1 MGKQHVTAHTYLHS
15 RINMLT
21 HTYMYVQMTSV
32 YRLQRRIDILLIH
45 IYMYREAP
53 AMAAASLVV
62 VAAATTPAKQKY
74 S

>member
-1 MGKQHVTAHTYLHS
+1 
-15 RINMLT
+15 MLT
-21 HTYMYVQMTSV
+21 QTYMYVQMTSV

-53 AMAAASLVV
+53 AMAAASLV
-62 VAAATTPAKQKY
+62 AAATTPAKQKY